1 MSLSSGIFL
10 ILIICVFIMLSFFS
24 SFVLTVNESL
34 RYCIFTFFKM
44 VNLITNGQYS
54 TLICSHRSNQ
64 IQKAVYLIFTIHIRL
79 ICIYKILH
87 IQMHKEMCDIIYWS
101 SLEFIPN
108 CSGIVYFQEM
118 YCIFSKIEGKDKI
131 NSYHF
136 ESNTHDFST
145 RVFEYVSWE
154 LLFRNNDLKTNLS
167 MELSNNV
174 CFSFSTMLLSL
185 QQKSYPKGNCCKGS
199 IALIGL

>member
-108 CSGIVYFQEM
+108 CSALYIFKRCIVY
-118 YCIFSKIEGKDKI
+118 SPKLKGKIK
-131 NSYHF
+131 
-136 ESNTHDFST
+136 
-145 RVFEYVSWE
+145 
-154 LLFRNNDLKTNLS
+154 
-167 MELSNNV
+167 
-174 CFSFSTMLLSL
+174 
-185 QQKSYPKGNCCKGS
+185 
-199 IALIGL
+199 